1 VQALLYSSSEVEAF
15 VYSSVKKDPMYNKIQ
30 VDFFNPI

>member
-30 VDFFNPI
+30 VDFFYPI